1 MKKVLFVLMASLVAL
16 TAVVHADRVTT
27 KLAAPFQT
35 LNLDTKVWS
44 LEYKDKSA
52 IGFTLIEDDEVDFD
66 MFQGRVLKKVSL
78 YELKKQIHN
87 AKGNLSKVSLLKAS
101 FPELTDAEDE
111 ETTINFKQLV
121 EVQVNGIHGIK
132 FHMNTYVTE
141 VELTNSRENIISETI
156 YPSLGYFFVTGN
168 RIYVLSFSAP
178 SEKFSDLE
186 PLFEETV
193 LHLFTHK
200 KRAAS

>member
-1 MKKVLFVLMASLVAL
+1 MKKILFVLMASLVAL
-16 TAVVHADRVTT
+16 TGVVHADRVIT

-44 LEYKDKSA
+44 IEYRDKSA
-52 IGFTLIEDDEVDFD
+52 IGFTLIEDAEVDFD
-66 MFQGRVLKKVSL
+66 IFQGRVLKKVSL

-87 AKGNLSKVSLLKAS
+87 AKGNLSKVSLLQAS
-101 FPELTDAEDE
+101 FPELADAEDE
-111 ETTINFKQLV
+111 ETTINFKYLV

-132 FHMNTYVTE
+132 FHMNTFVTE
-141 VELTNSRENIISETI
+141 VELTNSGENIISETI
-156 YPSLGYFFVTGN
+156 YPGLGYFFVTGN

-178 SEKFSDLE
+178 PEKFSDLE

-200 KRAAS
+200 KGTAS